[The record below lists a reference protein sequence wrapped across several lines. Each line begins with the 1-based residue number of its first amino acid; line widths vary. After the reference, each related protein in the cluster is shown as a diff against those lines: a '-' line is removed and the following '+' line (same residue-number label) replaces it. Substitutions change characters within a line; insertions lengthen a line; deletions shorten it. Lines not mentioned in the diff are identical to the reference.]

1 MNLKVKFRHFLWIV
15 LKSLNNK
22 SEIVKK
28 LKNTLQMILEEKIKY
43 NYWSKLSVMRKYQD
57 FFMKGYS

>member
-28 LKNTLQMILEEKIKY
+28 LKNALSMILEEKIKY
-43 NYWSKLSVMRKYQD
+43 NYWSKLSVMRKY
-57 FFMKGYS
+57 